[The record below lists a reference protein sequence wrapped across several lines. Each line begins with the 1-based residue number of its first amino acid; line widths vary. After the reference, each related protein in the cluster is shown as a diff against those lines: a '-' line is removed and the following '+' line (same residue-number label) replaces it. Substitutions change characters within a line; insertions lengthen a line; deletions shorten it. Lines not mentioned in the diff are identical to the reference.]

1 MTDLTVIWALL
12 IAFAVAA
19 YVVMDGFDL
28 GIGILFPA
36 FRVGR
41 ERDQAM
47 NAIAPVWDGN
57 ETWLVLGGG
66 GLLAAF
72 PLAYAIILPALYAP
86 LIAMLLGLVF
96 RGVAFEFRWRDAGH
110 RPWWDAGFCLGSVAA
125 TFAQGVTLGALLQGI
140 HVEGRGY
147 GGGWWD
153 WLTPF
158 SLLAGAG
165 LIIGYALLGAGW
177 LIWKTTGP
185 LQRDARRFA
194 RRLAPALLAAIGA
207 VSLATPFVE
216 TQYFERW
223 FDYPGMIVALP
234 MPLLVA
240 ATAFALWRSI
250 DGRRDWLP
258 FVLTLVLFLL
268 SMAGL
273 AVSIWPDVIPGRV
286 TIWQAASPPSSQ
298 LFMLVGAAL
307 LVPLILAYTAWAY
320 WVFRGKVG
328 EGYGHGGAPAAGEAD

>member
-1 MTDLTVIWALL
+1 MPDLTTVWALI

-36 FRVGR
+36 FPVGS
-41 ERDQAM
+41 ERDLAM
-47 NAIAPVWDGN
+47 NAVAPVWDGN

-86 LIAMLLGLVF
+86 LIAMLLALVF

-110 RPWWDAGFCLGSVAA
+110 RRWWDAGFFLGSLVA
-125 TFAQGVTLGALLQGI
+125 TFAQGITLGALIEGI
-140 HVEGRGY
+140 HVEGRAY

-153 WLTPF
+153 WLSPF
-158 SLLAGAG
+158 TLLTGASLVA
-165 LIIGYALLGAGW
+165 GYALLGACW
-177 LIWKTTGP
+177 LVWKTEGP
-185 LQRDARRFA
+185 LQSRARRWA
-194 RRLAPALLAAIGA
+194 RRLLPALLAAIGL

-216 TQYFERW
+216 PQYMERW
-223 FDYPGMIVALP
+223 FDWPGLLVAVP

-240 ATAFALWRSI
+240 AAAWLGWRSL
-250 DGRRDWLP
+250 GRGRDWAP
-258 FVLTLVLFLL
+258 FLWSLSLFGLTL
-268 SMAGL
+268 AGL
-273 AVSIWPDVIPGRV
+273 AISIWPDVVPGRV
-286 TIWQAASPPSSQ
+286 SIWQAAAPRSSQ
-298 LFMLVGAAL
+298 IFMLAGAAVL
-307 LVPLILAYTAWAY
+307 IPMILAYTAWSY

-328 EGYGHGGAPAAGEAD
+328 QAGYH